1 MTGDDP
7 MLGMTTTKRTSVTAV
22 ASMVLLLVVLGL
34 RRQEMLTDS
43 VAVVL
48 ALVLGLAFAVATT
61 LAGVRA
67 ARATRERAAADTAGP
82 DDRRSV

>member
-67 ARATRERAAADTAGP
+67 ARATHERAAAETAGP

>member
-1 MTGDDP
+1 
-7 MLGMTTTKRTSVTAV
+7 MLGMTTTKRTSVTAM

-48 ALVLGLAFAVATT
+48 ALGLGLAFAVATT

-67 ARATRERAAADTAGP
+67 ARSTRERAASEAAGT
-82 DDRRSV
+82 DDRHTR